1 MTIRF
6 RGSLDIDMA
15 ALTQNK
21 PVASLLALGEGKP
34 ARVCFVCTGNTCR
47 SPMAEAVFNHIF
59 RVPEICSACDPDK
72 LLARS
77 VRAISAGLFA
87 LGDPIAENAVKALE
101 AAGIPS
107 RPDND
112 YRGHISQS
120 VNVEIMEE
128 CDAVIGLSGSHAM
141 QLMSFFPQYASKITC
156 FPFDIPDPY
165 GGDEE
170 DYALCLAAIRR
181 GIGEMFGIEGEDA

>member
-6 RGSLDIDMA
+6 RDSLGIDMA
-15 ALTQNK
+15 TLTQNK
-21 PVASLLALGEGKP
+21 PVASLLTLGEGKP

-59 RVPEICSACDPDK
+59 RVPEICSACDPGK

-77 VRAISAGLFA
+77 VRAESAGLFA

-112 YRGHISQS
+112 YRGHISRS
-120 VNVEIMEE
+120 INAEIMEE

-141 QLMSFFPQYASKITC
+141 QLMSFFPQYASKITSM
-156 FPFDIPDPY
+156 PRSIPDPF
-165 GGDEE
+165 GGDLE
-170 DYALCLAAIRR
+170 DYRACLAAITE
-181 GIGEMFGIEGEDA
+181 GIREMFPTEDGH

>member
-21 PVASLLALGEGKP
+21 PAASLLTLGEGKP

-128 CDAVIGLSGSHAM
+128 CDAVIGLSGSHAT
-141 QLMSFFPQYASKITC
+141 KITC
-156 FPFDIPDPY
+156 FPFDSPDPY

-181 GIGEMFGIEGEDA
+181 GIGEMFGVEGEDA

>member
-1 MTIRF
+1 
-6 RGSLDIDMA
+6 MA
-15 ALTQNK
+15 VMEQNK
-21 PVASLLALGEGKP
+21 TRPSLSALGEGKP

-72 LLARS
+72 LPTRT
-77 VRAISAGLFA
+77 VRATSAGLFA
-87 LGDPIAENAVKALE
+87 LGDPIAENAVRALE

-112 YRGHISQS
+112 YRGHISRS
-120 VNVEIMEE
+120 VNPEIMAE
-128 CDAVIGLSGSHAM
+128 CDIVIGLSGSHAM
-141 QLMSFFPQYASKITC
+141 QLISFFPQYASKVTC

-170 DYALCLAAIRR
+170 DYARCLDAIRR
-181 GIGEMFGIEGEDA
+181 GICEMFAVEGEDL